1 MSARALLLAL
11 LGVTGCATVT
21 AGSSEYEVKAAYV
34 YNFAK
39 FIDWPSTESAADVT
53 ICVYGKDPFGG
64 FLDEAV
70 RGKLAHGLP
79 LAIRRLPTGSESWEG
94 CQVLF
99 LGMKNVARVEPILK
113 RLEGRSILTIAELDG
128 FAEGGG
134 MLGLR
139 FDGGTVRFDINLA
152 AIAAARLQASSRL
165 IEIGR
170 VVGPRK

>member
-1 MSARALLLAL
+1 MTLRRWALAL
-11 LGVTGCATVT
+11 PSLAFCSTLY
-21 AGSSEYEVKAAYV
+21 AGTSEYEVKAAYV

-39 FIDWPSTESAADVT
+39 FIDWPKTESPDSLA

-64 FLDEAV
+64 FLDQTV

-79 LAIRRLPTGSESWEG
+79 IVVRRLRAGDESWDG

-99 LGMKNVARVEPILK
+99 FGAGTRIEPALARLQ
-113 RLEGRSILTIAELDG
+113 GHSILTVGESDN
-128 FAEGGG
+128 FAGSGG
-134 MLGLR
+134 MIGLVVDQGR
-139 FDGGTVRFDINLA
+139 VRFDINLA
-152 AIAAARLQASSRL
+152 AVGAARLQASSRL

>member
-1 MSARALLLAL
+1 MSSRALLLAL
-11 LGVTGCATVT
+11 LGVTFGATLIG
-21 AGSSEYEVKAAYV
+21 GSSEYEVKAAYV

-39 FIDWPSTESAADVT
+39 FVEWPSSESLGDVT

-64 FLDEAV
+64 FLEQAV
-70 RGKLAHGLP
+70 RGKLAHGRP
-79 LAIRRLPTGSESWEG
+79 LVIRRLPIGDQSWDG

-99 LGMKNVARVEPILK
+99 LGLKNGPRIEPIL
-113 RLEGRSILTIAELDG
+113 RQLQGRSILTIGELDG

-139 FDGGTVRFDINLA
+139 FDSGNVRFDINLA

-165 IEIGR
+165 IELGR

>member
-1 MSARALLLAL
+1 MSCRTLILAL
-11 LGVTGCATVT
+11 LSVTGCTTLT

-39 FIDWPSTESAADVT
+39 FVEWPGTQSLAEVT
-53 ICVYGKDPFGG
+53 ICVYGKDAFGG

-70 RGKLAHGLP
+70 RGKLAHGRP
-79 LAIRRLPTGSESWEG
+79 LTIRRLATGDENWEG

-99 LGMKNVARVEPILK
+99 LGMKNGTQIEPIL
-113 RLEGRSILTIAELDG
+113 RQLQGRSTLTVGECDG

-139 FDGGTVRFDINLA
+139 FDNGNVRFDINLA